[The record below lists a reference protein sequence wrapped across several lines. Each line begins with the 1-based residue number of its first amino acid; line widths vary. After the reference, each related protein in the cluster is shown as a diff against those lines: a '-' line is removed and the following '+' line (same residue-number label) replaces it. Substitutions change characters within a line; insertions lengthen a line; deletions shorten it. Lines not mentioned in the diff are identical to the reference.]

1 MRHFLGSLH
10 QVFLVTRV
18 FIFKEELYINHWYG
32 YGRDLL
38 DSMWHNMPHIWWLYR
53 GNFKWALGNYN
64 SLKAVLHAKEENQ
77 VSNCTLQSI
86 WQAHTHTGRL
96 ILTLPPVRLSVELGK
111 HKDLE
116 AGTAL
121 SSSKRHQKDRRSGF
135 ELVLHKSLLCRFT
148 CALST
153 RLWREIWDNIG
164 CSSRIS
170 KHWGGFVG
178 GLLLL

>member
-1 MRHFLGSLH
+1 MAMEGIYLTPCGIICR
-10 QVFLVTRV
+10 
-18 FIFKEELYINHWYG
+18 
-32 YGRDLL
+32 
-38 DSMWHNMPHIWWLYR
+38 IWWPYR

-64 SLKAVLHAKEENQ
+64 SLKAVLHAKEEEKSFQ
-77 VSNCTLQSI
+77 LYIAVYLTST
-86 WQAHTHTGRL
+86 HTHTGRL

-164 CSSRIS
+164 CSSSIS

>member
-1 MRHFLGSLH
+1 MAMEGIYLTPCGIICR
-10 QVFLVTRV
+10 
-18 FIFKEELYINHWYG
+18 
-32 YGRDLL
+32 
-38 DSMWHNMPHIWWLYR
+38 IWCPYR
-53 GNFKWALGNYN
+53 GNFKCALGNYN
-64 SLKAVLHAKEENQ
+64 SLKAVLHAKEEEKIKFPT
-77 VSNCTLQSI
+77 VHCSLSDKHTKT
-86 WQAHTHTGRL
+86 HTHTGRL

-164 CSSRIS
+164 CSSSIS